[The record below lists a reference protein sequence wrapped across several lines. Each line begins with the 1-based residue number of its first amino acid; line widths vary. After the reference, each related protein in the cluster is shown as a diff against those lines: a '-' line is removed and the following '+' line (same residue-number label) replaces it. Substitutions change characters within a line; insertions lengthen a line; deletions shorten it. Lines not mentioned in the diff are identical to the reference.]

1 MGSKLKVLLIGSGGR
16 EHSIGSKIRSSDR
29 LEELFFAPGNAG
41 TSKIGT
47 NIDIDDNDIDSL
59 LSFALKKNIDLT
71 IVGPEQP
78 LVEGITNVFQ
88 SNNLRIFGPTSE
100 ASQLEGSK
108 IWSHTIMEK
117 YNVPAAKSKIF
128 TDYKSAIKYL
138 NSTPD
143 GSLVVK
149 ADGLAAGK
157 GVFLSET
164 NSVLK
169 ESIKDLMIEKKLGD
183 SGKSILLSERLSGFE
198 ASVFGLVSG
207 ENISDLIVA
216 CDYKR
221 VFDNDKGPNTGGM
234 GAYSTPEILNQE
246 LLSEIKENIF
256 KPIASGLVNE
266 QKPYYGI
273 LYAGL
278 MITDQGPKVIEFN
291 CRFGDPECQIIMS
304 RIDSDLLDVFFTVAN
319 KDSANF
325 KVNNFSSIG
334 IVLTSGGYPDNY
346 KINFPIKGL
355 DKISNS
361 VSVFHSGTDFDSN
374 GNYITNGGRVIT
386 LVVTSNSL
394 ESSRLECYENIS
406 NIEFENMYYRK
417 DIGKVLR
424 SFDK

>member
-1 MGSKLKVLLIGSGGR
+1 MKVLLIGSGGR
-16 EHSIGSKIRSSDR
+16 EHSIGSKIRSSHR

-47 NIDIDDNDIDSL
+47 NIDIHSNDIDSL

-88 SNNLRIFGPTSE
+88 SNNLRIFGPSSE

-108 IWSHTIMEK
+108 IWSHKIMEK
-117 YNVPAAKSKIF
+117 YNIPTAKSKIF
-128 TDYKSAIKYL
+128 SDYDSAIKYL
-138 NSTPD
+138 NSTSD

-157 GVFLSET
+157 GVFLSEK
-164 NSVLK
+164 NAVLK
-169 ESIKDLMIEKKLGD
+169 ESIKDLMIENKLGD

-198 ASVFGLVSG
+198 VSVFGFVSG

-221 VFDNDKGPNTGGM
+221 VFDNDEGPNTGGM
-234 GAYSTPEILNQE
+234 GAYSTPEILNHE
-246 LLSEIKENIF
+246 LLSEIKEIIF
-256 KPIASGLVNE
+256 KPIASGLVKE
-266 QKPYYGI
+266 QIPYYGI

-278 MITDQGPKVIEFN
+278 MITDEGPKVIEFN

-304 RIDSDLLDVFFTVAN
+304 RIDSDLLDIFLAVAN
-319 KDSANF
+319 KEPANF
-325 KVNNFSSIG
+325 KVNKFSSIG
-334 IVLTSGGYPDNY
+334 IVLTSGGYPDRY

-355 DKISNS
+355 HKISNS

-374 GNYITNGGRVIT
+374 GNYITNGGRVLT
-386 LVVTSNSL
+386 VVASSDSL
-394 ESSRLECYENIS
+394 ESSRSDCYKNIK
-406 NIEFENMYYRK
+406 NINFKNMFYRK

-424 SFDK
+424 SNFEK

>member
-1 MGSKLKVLLIGSGGR
+1 MKVLLIGSGGR
-16 EHSIGSKIRSSDR
+16 EHSIGSKIRSSHR

-47 NIDIDDNDIDSL
+47 NIDIDSNDIDSL
-59 LSFALKKNIDLT
+59 LSFALQKNIDLT

-88 SNNLRIFGPTSE
+88 SNNLKIFGPSSE

-108 IWSHTIMEK
+108 IWSYKIMEK
-117 YNVPAAKSKIF
+117 YNVPTAKSKIF
-128 TDYKSAIKYL
+128 TDYNSAIKYL
-138 NSTPD
+138 KTTSE

-157 GVFLSET
+157 GVFLSEN
-164 NSVLK
+164 NSVLE
-169 ESIKDLMIEKKLGD
+169 ESIKDLMIEKTLGD

-234 GAYSTPEILNQE
+234 GAYSTPEILNHE

-278 MITDQGPKVIEFN
+278 MITDEGPKVIEFN

-304 RIDSDLLDVFFTVAN
+304 RIDSDLLDIFFAIAN
-319 KDSANF
+319 KEPANF
-325 KVNNFSSIG
+325 NVNNFSSIG
-334 IVLTSGGYPDNY
+334 IVLASEGYPGKY

-361 VSVFHSGTDFDSN
+361 VSVFHSGTDFDTN

-386 LVVTSNSL
+386 LVATSDSL
-394 ESSRLECYENIS
+394 ESSRLKCYENIT

-424 SFDK
+424 SCDK

>member
-1 MGSKLKVLLIGSGGR
+1 MKVLLIGSGGR
-16 EHSIGSKIRSSDR
+16 EHSIGSKIRSSHR

-47 NIDIDDNDIDSL
+47 NIDIDSNDIDSL
-59 LSFALKKNIDLT
+59 LSFALQKNIDLT

-88 SNNLRIFGPTSE
+88 SNNLKIFGPSSE

-108 IWSHTIMEK
+108 IWSYKIMEK
-117 YNVPAAKSKIF
+117 YNVPTAKSKIF
-128 TDYKSAIKYL
+128 TDYNSAIKYL
-138 NSTPD
+138 KTTSE

-157 GVFLSET
+157 GVFLSEN
-164 NSVLK
+164 NSVLE
-169 ESIKDLMIEKKLGD
+169 ESIKDLMIEKTLGD

-234 GAYSTPEILNQE
+234 GAYSTPEILNYE

>member
-1 MGSKLKVLLIGSGGR
+1 MQDLI
-16 EHSIGSKIRSSDR
+16 D
-29 LEELFFAPGNAG
+29 
-41 TSKIGT
+41 
-47 NIDIDDNDIDSL
+47 
-59 LSFALKKNIDLT
+59 
-71 IVGPEQP
+71 
-78 LVEGITNVFQ
+78 
-88 SNNLRIFGPTSE
+88 
-100 ASQLEGSK
+100 
-108 IWSHTIMEK
+108 
-117 YNVPAAKSKIF
+117 AKSKIF
-128 TDYKSAIKYL
+128 SDYDSAIKYL
-138 NSTPD
+138 NSTSD

-157 GVFLSET
+157 GVFLSEK
-164 NSVLK
+164 NAVLK
-169 ESIKDLMIEKKLGD
+169 ESIKDLMIENKLGD

-198 ASVFGLVSG
+198 VSVFGFVSG

-221 VFDNDKGPNTGGM
+221 VFDNDEGPNTGGM
-234 GAYSTPEILNQE
+234 GAYSTPEILNHE
-246 LLSEIKENIF
+246 LLSDIKEIIF
-256 KPIASGLVNE
+256 KPIASGLVKE
-266 QKPYYGI
+266 QIPYYGI

-278 MITDQGPKVIEFN
+278 MITDEGPKVIEFN

-304 RIDSDLLDVFFTVAN
+304 RIDSDLLDIFLAVAN
-319 KDSANF
+319 KEPANF
-325 KVNNFSSIG
+325 KVNKFSSIG
-334 IVLTSGGYPDNY
+334 IVLTSGGYPDRY

-355 DKISNS
+355 HKISNS

>member
-1 MGSKLKVLLIGSGGR
+1 MKVLLIGSGGR
-16 EHSIGSKIRSSDR
+16 EHSIGSKIRSSHR

-47 NIDIDDNDIDSL
+47 NIDIDSNDIDSL
-59 LSFALKKNIDLT
+59 LSFALQKNIDLT

-88 SNNLRIFGPTSE
+88 SNNLKIFGPSSE

-108 IWSHTIMEK
+108 IWSYKIMEK
-117 YNVPAAKSKIF
+117 YNVPTAKSKIF
-128 TDYKSAIKYL
+128 TDYNSAIKYL
-138 NSTPD
+138 KTTSE

-157 GVFLSET
+157 GVFLSEN
-164 NSVLK
+164 NSVLE
-169 ESIKDLMIEKKLGD
+169 ESIKDLMIEKTLGD

-394 ESSRLECYENIS
+394 ESSRLECYENIT

>member
-1 MGSKLKVLLIGSGGR
+1 MKVRILGSGGR
-16 EHSIGSKIRSSDR
+16 EHSIIWSLSQDKNIS
-29 LEELFFAPGNAG
+29 ELFCAPGNAG

-47 NIDIDDNDIDSL
+47 NIDIDSNDIDSL

-88 SNNLRIFGPTSE
+88 SNNLRIFGPSSE

-108 IWSHTIMEK
+108 IWSHKIMEK
-117 YNVPAAKSKIF
+117 YNIPTAKSKIF
-128 TDYKSAIKYL
+128 SDYDSAIKYL
-138 NSTPD
+138 NSTSD

-157 GVFLSET
+157 GVFLSEK
-164 NSVLK
+164 NAVLK
-169 ESIKDLMIEKKLGD
+169 ESIKDLMIENKLGD
-183 SGKSILLSERLSGFE
+183 SGKSILLSQRLSGFE
-198 ASVFGLVSG
+198 VSVFGFVSG

-221 VFDNDKGPNTGGM
+221 VFDNDEGPNTGGM
-234 GAYSTPEILNQE
+234 GAYSTPEILNHE
-246 LLSEIKENIF
+246 LLSEIKEIIF
-256 KPIASGLVNE
+256 KPIASGLVKE
-266 QKPYYGI
+266 QIPYYGI

-278 MITDQGPKVIEFN
+278 MITDEGPKVIEFN

-304 RIDSDLLDVFFTVAN
+304 RIDSDLLDIFLAVAN
-319 KDSANF
+319 KEPANF
-325 KVNNFSSIG
+325 KVNKFSSIG
-334 IVLTSGGYPDNY
+334 IVLTSGGYPDRY

-355 DKISNS
+355 HKISNS

-374 GNYITNGGRVIT
+374 GNYITSGGRVIT
-386 LVVTSNSL
+386 LVGTSDSL

>member
-169 ESIKDLMIEKKLGD
+169 ESIKDLLIEKKLGD
-183 SGKSILLSERLSGFE
+183 SGKSILLSERLSVFE

-291 CRFGDPECQIIMS
+291 CRFGDPECQIIMA

>member
-1 MGSKLKVLLIGSGGR
+1 MKVLLIGSGGR
-16 EHSIGSKIRSSDR
+16 EHSIGSKIRSSHR

-47 NIDIDDNDIDSL
+47 NIDIDSNDIDSL
-59 LSFALKKNIDLT
+59 LSFALRKNIDLT

-88 SNNLRIFGPTSE
+88 SNNLRIFGPSSE

-108 IWSHTIMEK
+108 IWSHKIMEK
-117 YNVPAAKSKIF
+117 YNIPTAKSKIF
-128 TDYKSAIKYL
+128 SDYDSAIKYL
-138 NSTPD
+138 NSTSD

-157 GVFLSET
+157 GVFLSEK
-164 NSVLK
+164 NAVLK
-169 ESIKDLMIEKKLGD
+169 ESIKDLMIENKLGD

-198 ASVFGLVSG
+198 VSVFGFVSG

-221 VFDNDKGPNTGGM
+221 VFDNDEGPNTGGM
-234 GAYSTPEILNQE
+234 GAYSTPEILNHE
-246 LLSEIKENIF
+246 LLSEIKEIIF
-256 KPIASGLVNE
+256 KPIASGLVKE
-266 QKPYYGI
+266 QIPYYGI

-278 MITDQGPKVIEFN
+278 MITDEGPKVIEFN

-304 RIDSDLLDVFFTVAN
+304 RIDSDLLDIFLAVAN
-319 KDSANF
+319 KEPANF
-325 KVNNFSSIG
+325 KVNKFSSIG
-334 IVLTSGGYPDNY
+334 IVLTSGGYPDRY

-355 DKISNS
+355 HKISNS

-374 GNYITNGGRVIT
+374 GNYITNGGRVLT
-386 LVVTSNSL
+386 VVASSDSL
-394 ESSRLECYENIS
+394 ESSRSDCYKNIK
-406 NIEFENMYYRK
+406 NINFKNMFYRK

-424 SFDK
+424 SNFEK

>member
-29 LEELFFAPGNAG
+29 LGELFFAPGNAG

>member
-1 MGSKLKVLLIGSGGR
+1 MKVLLIGSGGR
-16 EHSIGSKIRSSDR
+16 EHSIGSKIRSSHR

-47 NIDIDDNDIDSL
+47 NIDIDSNDIDSL
-59 LSFALKKNIDLT
+59 LSFALQKNIDLT

-88 SNNLRIFGPTSE
+88 SNNLKIFGPSSE

-108 IWSHTIMEK
+108 IWSYKIMEK
-117 YNVPAAKSKIF
+117 YNVPTAKSKIF
-128 TDYKSAIKYL
+128 TDYNSAIKYL
-138 NSTPD
+138 KTTSE

>member
-278 MITDQGPKVIEFN
+278 MITDEGPKVIEFN

>member
-1 MGSKLKVLLIGSGGR
+1 MEIKN
-16 EHSIGSKIRSSDR
+16 
-29 LEELFFAPGNAG
+29 LFFFGN
-41 TSKIGT
+41 SHKQFRKKK
-47 NIDIDDNDIDSL
+47 L
-59 LSFALKKNIDLT
+59 LSIINNPYKIPSNNFMNYGYDYFDNNLVNSGYAKYVYDGRFKKPAHKIEKYFNLKKRMKICEFGCAKGYLLFEFLKKNY
-71 IVGPEQP
+71 
-78 LVEGITNVFQ
+78 
-88 SNNLRIFGPTSE
+88 
-100 ASQLEGSK
+100 K
-108 IWSHTIMEK
+108 IMEK
-117 YNVPAAKSKIF
+117 YNIPTAKSKIF
-128 TDYKSAIKYL
+128 SDYDSAIKYL
-138 NSTPD
+138 NSTSD

-157 GVFLSET
+157 GVFLSEK
-164 NSVLK
+164 NAVLK
-169 ESIKDLMIEKKLGD
+169 ESIKDLMIENKLGD

-198 ASVFGLVSG
+198 VSVFGFVSG

-234 GAYSTPEILNQE
+234 GAYSTPEILNHE

-278 MITDQGPKVIEFN
+278 MITDEGPKVIEFN

-304 RIDSDLLDVFFTVAN
+304 RIDSDLLDIFLAVAN
-319 KDSANF
+319 KEPANF
-325 KVNNFSSIG
+325 KVNKFSSIG
-334 IVLTSGGYPDNY
+334 IVLTSGGYPDRY

-355 DKISNS
+355 HKISNS

-386 LVVTSNSL
+386 LVATSDSL
-394 ESSRLECYENIS
+394 ESSRLECYENIT

-424 SFDK
+424 SCDK